1 MNEHIDSSSSNED
14 PEQPSEEDYDR
25 EMHQEEVEEDLD

>member
-1 MNEHIDSSSSNED
+1 MKENMNSSSSNED

-25 EMHQEEVEEDLD
+25 EMHHEEDE